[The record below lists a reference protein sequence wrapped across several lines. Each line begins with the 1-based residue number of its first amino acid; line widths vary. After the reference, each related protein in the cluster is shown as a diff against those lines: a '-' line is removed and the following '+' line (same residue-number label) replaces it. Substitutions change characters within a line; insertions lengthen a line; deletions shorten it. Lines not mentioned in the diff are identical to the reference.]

1 MGEKTQANKM
11 IDDEASLAE
20 TTGVLLAEARTAA
33 DRKKTLPIA
42 ELATLGAGVSSLI
55 PALHTVT
62 TTTTIATDG
71 LYRIAN
77 RAVADT

>member
-1 MGEKTQANKM
+1 MTR
-11 IDDEASLAE
+11 
-20 TTGVLLAEARTAA
+20 LLWQKQQGCFLRRRARRRTE
-33 DRKKTLPIA
+33 KKTLTVPIA

-62 TTTTIATDG
+62 TTATIATDG

-77 RAVADT
+77 RAVGDT